1 MDYNSALEFAT
12 EKHKGQTRK
21 GGDEYITHPKAVSE
35 ILKDRGYDIT
45 YEIAGLFHDLLED
58 TNATEKEIL
67 SFSNEEVLQTVK
79 LLTKYKGYNMS
90 EYIYEI
96 KKNKMAI
103 TVKLADRL
111 HNLKCS
117 VHADVK
123 FIKKYIRETE
133 EYYLDLCKDTSFEED
148 IKAAL
153 DKAKISID
161 LHNKKIKG

>member
-12 EKHKGQTRK
+12 KKHKGQTRK

-35 ILKDRGYDIT
+35 ILRDKGYSMA
-45 YEIAGLFHDLLED
+45 YEISGLFHDLLED
-58 TNATEKEIL
+58 TNATEEEIL
-67 SFSNEEVLQTVK
+67 NLSNDEVLQTVK
-79 LLTKYKGYNMS
+79 LLTKYKGYNMN
-90 EYIYEI
+90 EYLSEI

-123 FIKKYIRETE
+123 FIKKYIKETE
-133 EYYLDLCKDTSFEED
+133 EYYLDLCKDTSFEEE

-153 DKAKISID
+153 DKAKISIG
-161 LHNKKIKG
+161 LLNVK